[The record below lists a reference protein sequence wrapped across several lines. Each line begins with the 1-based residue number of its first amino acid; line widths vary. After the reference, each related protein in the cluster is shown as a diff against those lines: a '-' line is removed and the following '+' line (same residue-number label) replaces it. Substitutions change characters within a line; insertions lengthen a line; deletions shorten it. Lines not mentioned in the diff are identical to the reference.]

1 MPAIVNILL
10 HTGAHVLFVPVE
22 KDGIQ
27 IEILENLV
35 ERYRP
40 KLIYSMPNFHNP
52 SAAVMSLEKG
62 NGFFSAP
69 YHTTSP

>member
-27 IEILENLV
+27 IEILETWLNA
-35 ERYRP
+35 
-40 KLIYSMPNFHNP
+40 IAP
-52 SAAVMSLEKG
+52 S
-62 NGFFSAP
+62 
-69 YHTTSP
+69 